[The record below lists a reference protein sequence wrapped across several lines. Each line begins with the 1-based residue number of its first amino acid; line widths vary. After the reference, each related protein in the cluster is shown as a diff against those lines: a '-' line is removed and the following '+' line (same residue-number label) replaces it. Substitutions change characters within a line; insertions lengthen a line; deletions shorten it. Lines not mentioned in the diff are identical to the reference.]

1 MKDEL
6 GEEILKEFAG
16 FCAKKKKQK
25 TKKKC
30 VSKEDSKLKDVIT
43 L

>member
-16 FCAKKKKQK
+16 FCAK
-25 TKKKC
+25 TY
-30 VSKEDSKLKDVIT
+30 SSLKDNNGEDKKAKN
-43 L
+43 